1 MGETHLR
8 KPTILAINLGYL
20 HEDYMAVQEYLQ
32 AVKVIRIQANIFQ
45 ESERE
50 YAFQMI
56 HRQKIDLI
64 ETRNLRRGQE
74 FWKTLA
80 PILDSIEQVAKTR
93 GIPMINSP
101 TMIRWVFNKGSYLKE
116 LESYGIP
123 IVPTKVIG
131 EHDEVC
137 FSALVKAYKNG
148 ITIKP
153 SLAAKAYGLQFVKS
167 INHNLFEIK
176 IPHGKTKQQEAFCET
191 KILSAGEL
199 QDYFEKYRQNL
210 AQYSLYKDQLIII
223 QKFIEK
229 QTEYSAIKIRG
240 YPTYF
245 VQRLVGEKTGVAHEH
260 FLGKNIFIQIPE
272 PPLLDFYQKFQQR
285 LPSSLKNEII
295 WRIDMFKCPKQIL
308 LLEVETASPRL
319 FNTKLLANNIHE
331 YSNTIATAAKNSYI
345 YYLNNGHHQ
354 GTADDDL
361 VPTADILPHFSHIDY
376 AN

>member
-1 MGETHLR
+1 MR
-8 KPTILAINLGYL
+8 KPTILSINLGYL
-20 HEDYMAVQEYLQ
+20 HEDYVAVQKYLQ
-32 AVKVIRIQANIFQ
+32 AVKVIRIQANIFK

-56 HRQKIDLI
+56 HRQEIDLI

-80 PILDSIEQVAKTR
+80 PILNSIEQVAKTR

-101 TMIRWVFNKGSYLKE
+101 KMIRWVFNKGSYLKE

-123 IVPTKVIG
+123 IVATKVIG

-137 FSALVKAYKNG
+137 FSALVKEYKNG

-153 SLAAKAYGLQFVKS
+153 SLAAKAFGLQFVKC
-167 INHNLFEIK
+167 INQNLFEIK
-176 IPHGKTKQQEAFCET
+176 IPHGKTKQQEAFSET
-191 KILSAGEL
+191 KYLSAGEL
-199 QDYFEKYRQNL
+199 QNYFEKYRQNI
-210 AQYSLYKDQLIII
+210 AQYSLSKDKLILI
-223 QKFIEK
+223 QKYIQEK
-229 QTEYSAIKIRG
+229 TEYSAIKICG

-245 VQRLVGEKTGVAHEH
+245 IQRLIGEKTGVAHEQ
-260 FLGKNIFIQIPE
+260 FFAKNLFVKVPE
-272 PPLLDFYQKFQQR
+272 RRLLDFYQKFQES

-295 WRIDMFKCPKQIL
+295 WRIDMFQCPQQIL

-331 YSNTIATAAKNSYI
+331 YSNTIATAARNSYL

-361 VPTADILPHFSHIDY
+361 VPTAAILPHRHDEID
-376 AN
+376 